1 MEELKEE
8 VRLIRTCLEEV
19 VVILTGRYTERGR
32 ERNDKKGMEECKG
45 GEEGSKENNKE
56 EGNREER
63 RKEGGK
69 RMREKKGV

>member
-32 ERNDKKGMEECKG
+32 ERND
-45 GEEGSKENNKE
+45 
-56 EGNREER
+56 
-63 RKEGGK
+63 
-69 RMREKKGV
+69 